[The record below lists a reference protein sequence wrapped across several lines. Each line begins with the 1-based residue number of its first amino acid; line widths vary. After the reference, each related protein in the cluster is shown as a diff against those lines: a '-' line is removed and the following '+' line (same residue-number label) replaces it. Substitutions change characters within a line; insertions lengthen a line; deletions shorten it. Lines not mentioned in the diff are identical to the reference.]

1 MKLLKLN
8 ICILLFLVSL
18 TLQGQ
23 TKKEVEEL
31 YKDANSYYYFED
43 YEEALALFLQVYSK
57 YPDNYNLCFKIG
69 VCYLNIPGYKLQS
82 ITYLEKAATNTKKKY
97 NEQSI
102 LETKAPFDAVFY
114 LGNAYFITNQLNK
127 ARAEYRK
134 FKEIIKEEKDWNLRY
149 YDHQVST
156 IKNSEIIQSFPV
168 NFLRN
173 NLGES
178 FNNRFANYNPVV
190 SCDEK
195 TIAYTTKQKFYQAIF
210 VSRKNGDNWG
220 TPVNITL
227 DLQVDGNC
235 STLSLSNDGN
245 ELYLF
250 KDDSQD
256 GNIYVTHF
264 VNGRWNPMKKLNENI
279 NTKYYETHA
288 SISRDG
294 KKLYFT
300 SNRKGGFGDQD
311 IYVSDRI
318 NDDNWGPP
326 VNLGTTINTNLNENT
341 PFITADGATLFFSS
355 EGHNNMGGYDVFYS
369 QKKSDDTWSDP
380 INLGYPINTTDDD
393 LFYAP
398 IGDGSH
404 GLMALFEKD
413 GYGEQDIYQIDVFIP
428 KYLKTIITSR
438 DYLKNSS
445 DNRIKSIVIDTI
457 NKSGLAYIDFNKS
470 EIPTIIDLKKN
481 FKIFFNGREY
491 ELRDQAETKTTI
503 AQVLQPIKDEKI
515 VTSIPVPVK
524 TTASSLITDAN
535 ITEIKDF
542 STVQNRAFL
551 LKGTSDSSRLG
562 KNQSNKGN
570 GHDSKNILNS
580 ASDKNTLAETNYLPE
595 ILTILS
601 TNHSQDKI
609 VNAFQKDWYF
619 PSSLLK
625 LRINQ
630 MTQAVDSA
638 GNSEELLN
646 TFTRFIDLLCS
657 SEFVTLKN
665 QSRSISGNNNNQ
677 AFTYLLKQLI
687 DKASP
692 ELAEFIER
700 VYQKYPTVNTFARL
714 WMLMKKEDPAL
725 FQKLLP
731 EIVRLLAE
739 ISIETYIGL
748 PEDQKFKLYEN
759 ITANA
764 DAKVNWWFLLI
775 ILGYLTLSTAG
786 YFYLKKKNE

>member
-1 MKLLKLN
+1 MKLN
-8 ICILLFLVSL
+8 ICILLFIVSL
-18 TLQGQ
+18 SLQGQ

-43 YEEALALFLQVYSK
+43 YEEALALFLQVYNK

-69 VCYLNIPGYKLQS
+69 VCYLNIPGYKQQS
-82 ITYLEKAATNTKKKY
+82 IPYLEKAATNTKRKY

-102 LETKAPFDAVFY
+102 LEMKAPFDAVFY
-114 LGNAYFITNQLNK
+114 LGNAYFITNQLDK
-127 ARAEYRK
+127 ARQEYKK
-134 FKEIIKEEKDWNLRY
+134 FKELIKDEKNWNLTY

-178 FNNRFANYNPVV
+178 FNNRFANYNPVI
-190 SCDEK
+190 SGDEK
-195 TIAYTTKQKFYQAIF
+195 TIAYTTKQKFYQAIY

-220 TPVNITL
+220 NPVNITL

-264 VNGRWNPMKKLNENI
+264 SGGRWNPMMKLNENV

-288 SISRDG
+288 SVSRDG

-318 NDDNWGPP
+318 NDDNWGTA
-326 VNLGTTINTNLNENT
+326 VNLGPTINTFLNENT
-341 PFITADGATLFFSS
+341 PFITSDGNNLFFSS

-369 QKKSDDTWSDP
+369 QKKYDGTWSDP

-393 LFYAP
+393 LFYTP

-404 GLMALFEKD
+404 GLVALFDKD
-413 GYGEQDIYQIDVFIP
+413 GYGEQDIYQIDIFIP
-428 KYLKTIITSR
+428 KYLKTIITSN
-438 DYLKNSS
+438 DLSKTNA
-445 DNRIKSIVIDTI
+445 DKRIKSIVIDTI
-457 NKSGLAYIDFNKS
+457 NKSGIALIDITKS
-470 EIPTIIDLKKN
+470 EIPTLIDPKKN
-481 FKIFFNGREY
+481 LKLFFNGREY
-491 ELRDQAETKTTI
+491 DVRDQAEKTKIITAQIQQTAKDDRTLTI
-503 AQVLQPIKDEKI
+503 SP
-515 VTSIPVPVK
+515 TSII
-524 TTASSLITDAN
+524 SSTSNLISDIN
-535 ITEIKDF
+535 ITEAKDF
-542 STVQNRAFL
+542 STVKNRFYQ
-551 LKGTSDSSRLG
+551 LKETSDSNRT
-562 KNQSNKGN
+562 NKRQPNKISKVSTALNLASGN
-570 GHDSKNILNS
+570 L
-580 ASDKNTLAETNYLPE
+580 TLAETNYLPE
-595 ILTILS
+595 ILTLLS
-601 TNHSQDKI
+601 TNHSQDKM

-638 GNSEELLN
+638 GNSEEFLD

-657 SEFVTLKN
+657 SEFVILKN
-665 QSRSISGNNNNQ
+665 QSRTIACNDNNQ
-677 AFTYLLKQLI
+677 SFTYLLKHLI
-687 DKASP
+687 DKSSP

-700 VYQKYPTVNTFARL
+700 VYQKYPTVKTFAQL
-714 WMLMKKEDPAL
+714 WKLMKQEDPVL

-739 ISIETYIGL
+739 ISIEAYIGL
-748 PEDQKFKLYEN
+748 PEDQKYKLYEK
-759 ITANA
+759 ITGGVESRN
-764 DAKVNWWFLLI
+764 NWWFLLI
-775 ILGYLTLSTAG
+775 VFGYALVGTAG
-786 YFYLKKKNE
+786 YIYLKRKNE